1 MICITHAFGIIGFAK
16 VFKDTDY
23 DGMWSY
29 GCISACRV
37 FKSKESEVVLSSYQ
51 KHVDDL
57 LVEYNLHAP
66 KKVEKKGEEEKGEE
80 SKVDK

>member
-1 MICITHAFGIIGFAK
+1 M
-16 VFKDTDY
+16 
-23 DGMWSY
+23 
-29 GCISACRV
+29 
-37 FKSKESEVVLSSYQ
+37 VLSSYQ